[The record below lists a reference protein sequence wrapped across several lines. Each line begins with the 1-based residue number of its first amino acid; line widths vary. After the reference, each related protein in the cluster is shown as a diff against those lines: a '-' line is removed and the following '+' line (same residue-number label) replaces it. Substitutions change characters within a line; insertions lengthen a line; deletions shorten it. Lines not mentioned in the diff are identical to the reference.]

1 VNNAGLTTA
10 DSMLACLELMSA
22 RKIGSVSA
30 LGEEITIEGRQASLT
45 LAPEAISLHRGGIE
59 FRSEKA
65 FPRWVEMTVSIQSPH
80 DGAIVNCTG
89 VVVDCSGNKHAG
101 YHVSMVFTSLSK
113 LAESRL
119 NTIRDSRPL

>member
-1 VNNAGLTTA
+1 
-10 DSMLACLELMSA
+10 MSA

-30 LGEEITIEGRQASLT
+30 LGEQVIVEAREASMT
-45 LAPEAISLHRGGIE
+45 LASEAVSLHRGGIE

-80 DGAIVNCTG
+80 DGTKVNCTG

-113 LAESRL
+113 VAESRL
-119 NTIRDSRPL
+119 NTIMYSRTL